1 MTSNIAESFVSG
13 LVDSYREAYIRKEI
27 VNPQIVVSLRVS
39 TNLSLP
45 DITQFYSVI
54 NFAFD
59 VSSNYIAVYFAESS
73 QAGFNDL
80 SKMDWKF
87 QSRHDSCWRSDG
99 LEQITN
105 YYFKA
110 REHLFNE
117 LRALDLSASVD
128 EINASIEITPHF
140 NFFVPVKFDQNRL
153 ENFGGYALANMMG
166 RVDFS

>member
-13 LVDSYREAYIRKEI
+13 LVNSYREAYIRKEI
-27 VNPQIVVSLRVS
+27 VNPQIVVSLCVS

-45 DITQFYSVI
+45 DVTRFYSVI

-59 VSSNYIAVYFAESS
+59 VSSSYIAVYFAES

-140 NFFVPVKFDQNRL
+140 NFFVPVKFDQNQL

>member
-59 VSSNYIAVYFAESS
+59 VSSSYIAVYFAES

-99 LEQITN
+99 LTTV
-105 YYFKA
+105 
-110 REHLFNE
+110 
-117 LRALDLSASVD
+117 DLKLTK
-128 EINASIEITPHF
+128 I
-140 NFFVPVKFDQNRL
+140 
-153 ENFGGYALANMMG
+153 
-166 RVDFS
+166 